1 MLMNC
6 SHVEGINQEREREK
20 EKKRPITISF
30 HRLLT
35 LSNQKAGKKWISF
48 QHQFFSKNE
57 WQPAI
62 PNNLPFGQTTN
73 KQTKEFIESWTKWI
87 NVNPPPSSN
96 HLIHNH
102 YHLILLLHHWIP
114 KKKMIFIFFGCE
126 KGYYYYY
133 YYFGLI
139 IIINNFSFTKFLT
152 W

>member
-1 MLMNC
+1 MLKE
-6 SHVEGINQEREREK
+6 SIKREREK

-87 NVNPPPSSN
+87 NVNPPSSSN

-102 YHLILLLHHWIP
+102 YHLM
-114 KKKMIFIFFGCE
+114 MIFNFFFGCE
-126 KGYYYYY
+126 KGYYY